1 MISKREI
8 SARRL
13 VPLLEGLT
21 DEEFELLRL
30 AEESIDSYI
39 EQSHGSMYILPK
51 CRIYDHL
58 SGQDSESSRR
68 VILALLCK
76 YEVAGWK
83 IGIKDDA
90 LILE

>member
-1 MISKREI
+1 MISKREV

-13 VPLLEGLT
+13 VPLLAGLT
-21 DEEFELLRL
+21 NAEFDLLRL
-30 AEESIDSYI
+30 AEENIDACI
-39 EQSHGSMYILPK
+39 EMSQGNMHILPIS
-51 CRIYDHL
+51 RVYDHL
-58 SGQDSESSRR
+58 TGKDSESSRR
-68 VILALLCK
+68 IILALLTK